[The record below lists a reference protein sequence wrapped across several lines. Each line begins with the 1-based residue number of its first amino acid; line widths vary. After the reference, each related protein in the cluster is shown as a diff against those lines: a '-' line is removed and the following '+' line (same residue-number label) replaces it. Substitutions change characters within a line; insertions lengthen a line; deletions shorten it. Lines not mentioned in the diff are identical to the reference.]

1 MMVDLEK
8 RKIDGV
14 EERPEEVKMRMPLVS

>member
-1 MMVDLEK
+1 MMADLEK

-14 EERPEEVKMRMPLVS
+14 EERTEEVKMRMPLVS